1 MHVKVVEFLKN
12 DSVTADF
19 GEYFDKEYSAKTRS
33 WAYCYRLHAGLNTYM
48 HLERMHGIIKHIY
61 LKGKK
66 VKRLDIA
73 IHALMRFLRDKIV
86 GQLISFHKKKLTRKI
101 SEIRKRHKS
110 SLELNVNEVIQVDD
124 AKWKVLSSDMTEFY
138 EVTKVVTNCECDLRC
153 VECNIC
159 VHGFFCTCPDSSIK
173 SNMCKHIHLVQ
184 RNSMQQSATFAS
196 TEPPSK
202 RRKIEHQ
209 RFYSTKKQK
218 RQTSSSIVVPTA
230 EEKQKIAL
238 GFIINH

>member
-1 MHVKVVEFLKN
+1 M
-12 DSVTADF
+12 
-19 GEYFDKEYSAKTRS
+19 
-33 WAYCYRLHAGLNTYM
+33 
-48 HLERMHGIIKHIY
+48 
-61 LKGKK
+61 
-66 VKRLDIA
+66 
-73 IHALMRFLRDKIV
+73 
-86 GQLISFHKKKLTRKI
+86 
-101 SEIRKRHKS
+101 
-110 SLELNVNEVIQVDD
+110 NVNEVIQVDD

-184 RNSMQQSATFAS
+184 RNSITQETANSERDEENVLVINEPAETLIENAILTDLQNEQLPEDNLEKEKERAMNQFLQLLNRANSKEHLRALKRTLTQTEATFGAIESMQQSATFAS